1 MCRRVALRFH
11 GFFVSFYFPRMQRYL
26 LSIPGVLGGYQ
37 KKKKREVAEEMMTGG
52 SHGVRLWF
60 VDVWFSANSNNRRF
74 LCMTTAADLKNLRSV
89 INSYHWKCRFPH
101 PPGPFWEP
109 PVLLIMWV
117 QVSQE
122 VYSIKTSI
130 VFFFFFFFSFFIQ
143 FCHKFMNYMT
153 SKMKAQIKH
162 PF

>member
-1 MCRRVALRFH
+1 
-11 GFFVSFYFPRMQRYL
+11 
-26 LSIPGVLGGYQ
+26 
-37 KKKKREVAEEMMTGG
+37 
-52 SHGVRLWF
+52 
-60 VDVWFSANSNNRRF
+60 
-74 LCMTTAADLKNLRSV
+74 
-89 INSYHWKCRFPH
+89 
-101 PPGPFWEP
+101 
-109 PVLLIMWV
+109 MWV